1 MDQDASNIG
10 FPNVDNYTS
19 ICFLNVGDNTSIG
32 FLNVGDN
39 TSTNLT
45 AEFYYNPITQ
55 I

>member
-10 FPNVDNYTS
+10 FPNVDNY
-19 ICFLNVGDNTSIG
+19 TSIG